1 MAKRS
6 CDAGNANT
14 ADASASMALLRLR
27 SRSGSSEPSRASAR
41 TRAVPK
47 AIERGV
53 QMHRGITALV
63 IVGLLAAAAAVG
75 ATTLGPGNGTASSH
89 REAPLIAEDPSADLT
104 DLYAFRSPDKP
115 NTVTIL
121 ANVIPG
127 EDPAAG
133 PNWYTFSPSARYN
146 LKIDTDG
153 DARTDVTYQF
163 QFRTKTGPF
172 FLGDTAQPF
181 TVTRIAGRSTKVVAR
196 GTTPPN
202 NIGPRSTPN
211 YRSLAAKSVVPLAGG
226 GQAFAGQRDDP
237 FFGDIGAI
245 FDLVAIRKGTGN
257 MGGGKDFFAGY
268 GVHTIGV
275 QLPIADLKAK
285 TSTIGVWS
293 SVDRRKVT
301 TRSTAGA
308 RNSGTWIQV
317 NRLANPLVNEVV
329 IPTGLKD
336 QWNGLAAWNEGRF
349 RQYYETPI
357 LAAVINKLYKLDAP
371 ETGRDDLVAVLLTGV
386 PKLNFTGS
394 HPADLL
400 RLNLAIPF
408 TKNPNRMAVL
418 AGDNQGWPNGRRLGD
433 DVIDIAEQA
442 VGGFL
447 KGTKLPLGDGVNAD
461 DRKLMPSFPYIADPQ
476 SGFENTKAK

>member
-1 MAKRS
+1 MR
-6 CDAGNANT
+6 
-14 ADASASMALLRLR
+14 
-27 SRSGSSEPSRASAR
+27 
-41 TRAVPK
+41 
-47 AIERGV
+47 
-53 QMHRGITALV
+53 RGILALGA
-63 IVGLLAAAAAVG
+63 VGLLAATAVMG
-75 ATTLGPGNGTASSH
+75 ATTLGPGSGVASSH

-104 DLYAFRSPDKP
+104 DLYAFRSPDRP

-133 PNWYTFSPSARYN
+133 PNWYTFSPNARYN
-146 LKIDTDG
+146 LKIDTTG
-153 DARTDVTYQF
+153 DARPDVTYRF
-163 QFRTKTGPF
+163 QFRTKAGPL

-181 TVTRIAGRSTKVVAR
+181 TVTRITGRREQVVAR

-211 YRSLAAKSVVPLAGG
+211 YRSLAAKGVVSLAGG

-268 GVHTIGV
+268 GVHTFGV
-275 QLPIADLKAK
+275 QIPTAGLNARNGI
-285 TSTIGVWS
+285 IGVWS

-301 TRSTAGA
+301 TRSTSGA
-308 RNSGTWIQV
+308 RSSGAWIQV
-317 NRLANPLVNEVV
+317 NRLANPLVNEVI

-336 QWNGLAAWNEGRF
+336 QWNGLQPWQEGRF
-349 RQYYETPI
+349 RKYYDEPI
-357 LAAVINKLYKLDAP
+357 LAAVINQLYKLNAP
-371 ETGRDDLVAVLLTGV
+371 TKDRDDLVAVLLTGV
-386 PKLNFTGS
+386 PQLNFTG
-394 HPADLL
+394 PRLAEVL
-400 RLNLAIPF
+400 RLNLTIPV
-408 TKNPNRMAVL
+408 TRNPNRMGVL

-447 KGTKLPLGDGVNAD
+447 KGTKLPLGDGVDGD
-461 DRKLMPSFPYIADPQ
+461 DRHLMRSFPYIADPQ
-476 SGFENTKAK
+476 SGFDNTKGK

>member
-1 MAKRS
+1 
-6 CDAGNANT
+6 
-14 ADASASMALLRLR
+14 
-27 SRSGSSEPSRASAR
+27 
-41 TRAVPK
+41 
-47 AIERGV
+47 
-53 QMHRGITALV
+53 MHRGITALAAT
-63 IVGLLAAAAAVG
+63 GLLVAAAAVG

-146 LKIDTDG
+146 LTIDTNG
-153 DARTDVTYQF
+153 DARPNVTYRF

-172 FLGDTAQPF
+172 FLGDTAQPY
-181 TVTRIAGRSTKVVAR
+181 TVTRVAGGKTTVVAR

-211 YRSLAAKSVVPLAGG
+211 YRSFAAKGVVPLAGG
-226 GQAFAGQRDDP
+226 GHAFAGQRDDP
-237 FFGDIGAI
+237 FFGDVGAI

-257 MGGGKDFFAGY
+257 MGGGRDFFAGY
-268 GVHTIGV
+268 GVHTFGV
-275 QLPIADLKAK
+275 QVPIAGLNAK
-285 TSTIGVWS
+285 SGIIGVWS

-301 TRSTAGA
+301 TRTASGA
-308 RNSGTWIQV
+308 RSKGAWIQV

-336 QWNGLAAWNEGRF
+336 QWNGLVPWKEGRF
-349 RQYYETPI
+349 RQYYDSPI
-357 LAAVINKLYKLDAP
+357 LAAVINKLYKLGAP
-371 ETGRDDLVAVLLTGV
+371 EKDRDDLVAVLLTGV
-386 PKLNFTGS
+386 PKLNFTS
-394 HPADLL
+394 PRLAELL
-400 RLNLAIPF
+400 RLNLTTPV
-408 TKNPNRMAVL
+408 TKNPNRLGVL
-418 AGDNQGWPNGRRLGD
+418 AGDNQGWPNGRRLND

-447 KGTKLPLGDGVNAD
+447 KGTKLPLGDGVDAD
-461 DRKLMPSFPYIADPQ
+461 DRKLLPSFPYIADPQ
-476 SGFENTKAK
+476 SGFDNTKGK

>member
-1 MAKRS
+1 
-6 CDAGNANT
+6 
-14 ADASASMALLRLR
+14 
-27 SRSGSSEPSRASAR
+27 
-41 TRAVPK
+41 
-47 AIERGV
+47 
-53 QMHRGITALV
+53 MHRGITVVAAA
-63 IVGLLAAAAAVG
+63 GLLTVAAVVG

-121 ANVIPG
+121 ANVIPA

-146 LKIDTDG
+146 LKIDTNG
-153 DARTDVTYQF
+153 DARPDVTYQF

-181 TVTRIAGRSTKVVAR
+181 TVTRVANGRSRVVAR

-211 YRSLAAKSVVPLAGG
+211 YRSLAAKGVVPVAGG
-226 GQAFAGQRDDP
+226 GSAFAGQRDDP

-268 GVHTIGV
+268 GVHTFGV
-275 QLPIADLKAK
+275 QVPIAALGAK
-285 TSTIGVWS
+285 NNTIGVWS
-293 SVDRRKVT
+293 SVDRRKIT
-301 TRSTAGA
+301 TRTTTGV
-308 RNSGTWIQV
+308 RNSGAWVQV
-317 NRLANPLVNEVV
+317 NRLANPLVNEVI

-336 QWNGLAAWNEGRF
+336 QWNGLQPWQEGRF
-349 RQYYETPI
+349 VKYYNEPI
-357 LAAVINKLYKLDAP
+357 LAAVINQLYKLGVP
-371 ETGRDDLVAVLLTGV
+371 EKGRDDLAAVFLTGV
-386 PKLNFTGS
+386 PQLNFTG
-394 HPADLL
+394 PRLAEVL
-400 RLNLAIPF
+400 RLNLAIPV
-408 TKNPNRMAVL
+408 TSKPNRMAVL

-447 KGTKLPLGDGVNAD
+447 KGTKLPLGDGVDTD
-461 DRKLMPSFPYIADPQ
+461 DRGLLGSFPYIADPQ
-476 SGFENTKAK
+476 SGFDNTKGK

>member
-1 MAKRS
+1 
-6 CDAGNANT
+6 
-14 ADASASMALLRLR
+14 
-27 SRSGSSEPSRASAR
+27 
-41 TRAVPK
+41 
-47 AIERGV
+47 
-53 QMHRGITALV
+53 MHRGITALAAT
-63 IVGLLAAAAAVG
+63 GLLVAAAAVG

-146 LKIDTDG
+146 LTIDTNG
-153 DARTDVTYQF
+153 DARPDVTYRF

-172 FLGDTAQPF
+172 FLGDTAQPY
-181 TVTRIAGRSTKVVAR
+181 TVTRVAGGKTTVVAR

-211 YRSLAAKSVVPLAGG
+211 YRSLAAKGVVPLAGG
-226 GQAFAGQRDDP
+226 GHAFAGQRDDP
-237 FFGDIGAI
+237 FFGDVGAI

-257 MGGGKDFFAGY
+257 MGGGRDFFAGY
-268 GVHTIGV
+268 GVHTFGV
-275 QLPIADLKAK
+275 QVPIGGLNAK
-285 TSTIGVWS
+285 SGIIGVWS

-301 TRSTAGA
+301 TRTASGA
-308 RNSGTWIQV
+308 RSKGAWIQV

-336 QWNGLAAWNEGRF
+336 QWNGLVPWKEGRF
-349 RQYYETPI
+349 RQYYDSPI
-357 LAAVINKLYKLDAP
+357 LAAVINKLYKLGAP
-371 ETGRDDLVAVLLTGV
+371 EKDRDDLVAVLLTGV
-386 PKLNFTGS
+386 PKLNFTS
-394 HPADLL
+394 PRLAELL
-400 RLNLAIPF
+400 RLNLTIPV
-408 TKNPNRMAVL
+408 TKNPNRLGVL
-418 AGDNQGWPNGRRLGD
+418 AGDNQGWPNGRRLND

-447 KGTKLPLGDGVNAD
+447 KGTKLPLGDGVDAD
-461 DRKLMPSFPYIADPQ
+461 DRKLLPSFPYIADPQ
-476 SGFENTKAK
+476 SGFDNTKGK

>member
-1 MAKRS
+1 MR
-6 CDAGNANT
+6 
-14 ADASASMALLRLR
+14 
-27 SRSGSSEPSRASAR
+27 
-41 TRAVPK
+41 
-47 AIERGV
+47 
-53 QMHRGITALV
+53 RGIIALGAA
-63 IVGLLAAAAAVG
+63 GLLTAAAAVG
-75 ATTLGPGNGTASSH
+75 AATLGPGNGAASSH

-121 ANVIPG
+121 ANVVPG

-146 LKIDTDG
+146 LTIDTNG
-153 DARTDVTYQF
+153 DARPNVTYRF

-172 FLGDTAQPF
+172 FLGDTAQPY
-181 TVTRIAGRSTKVVAR
+181 TVTRVAGGKTTVVAR

-211 YRSLAAKSVVPLAGG
+211 YRSLAAKGVVSLAGG
-226 GQAFAGQRDDP
+226 GKAFAGQRDDP

-268 GVHTIGV
+268 GVHTFGV
-275 QLPIADLKAK
+275 QIPIAGLKAK
-285 TSTIGVWS
+285 NGIIGVWS

-301 TRSTAGA
+301 TRTTSGA
-308 RNSGTWIQV
+308 SSKGAWIQV

-336 QWNGLAAWNEGRF
+336 QWNGLVPWKEGRF
-349 RQYYETPI
+349 RQYYDSPI
-357 LAAVINKLYKLDAP
+357 LAAVINKLYKLGAP
-371 ETGRDDLVAVLLTGV
+371 ENDRDDLVAVLLTGV
-386 PKLNFTGS
+386 PNLNFTS
-394 HPADLL
+394 PRLAELL
-400 RLNLAIPF
+400 RLNLTIPV
-408 TKNPNRMAVL
+408 TKNPNRMGVL
-418 AGDNQGWPNGRRLGD
+418 AGDNQGWPNGRRLDD

-447 KGTKLPLGDGVNAD
+447 KGTKLPLGDGVNGD
-461 DRKLMPSFPYIADPQ
+461 DRQLLGSFPYIADPQ
-476 SGFENTKAK
+476 AGFDNTKGK

>member
-1 MAKRS
+1 
-6 CDAGNANT
+6 
-14 ADASASMALLRLR
+14 
-27 SRSGSSEPSRASAR
+27 
-41 TRAVPK
+41 
-47 AIERGV
+47 
-53 QMHRGITALV
+53 MHRGITALAAT
-63 IVGLLAAAAAVG
+63 GLLVAAAAVG

-146 LKIDTDG
+146 LTIDTNG
-153 DARTDVTYQF
+153 DARPDVTYRF

-172 FLGDTAQPF
+172 FLGDTAQPY
-181 TVTRIAGRSTKVVAR
+181 TVTRVAGGKTTVVAR

-202 NIGPRSTPN
+202 NIGARSTPH
-211 YRSLAAKSVVPLAGG
+211 YRSLAAKGVVPLAGG
-226 GQAFAGQRDDP
+226 GHAFAGQRDDP
-237 FFGDIGAI
+237 FFGDVGAI

-257 MGGGKDFFAGY
+257 MSGGRDFFAGY
-268 GVHTIGV
+268 GVHTFGV
-275 QLPIADLKAK
+275 QVPIGGLNAK
-285 TSTIGVWS
+285 SGIIGVWS

-301 TRSTAGA
+301 TRTASGA
-308 RNSGTWIQV
+308 RSKGAWIQV

-336 QWNGLAAWNEGRF
+336 QWNGLVPWKEGRF
-349 RQYYETPI
+349 RQYYDSPI
-357 LAAVINKLYKLDAP
+357 LAAVINKLYKLGAP
-371 ETGRDDLVAVLLTGV
+371 EKDRDDLVAVLLTGV
-386 PKLNFTGS
+386 PKLNFTS
-394 HPADLL
+394 PRLAELL
-400 RLNLAIPF
+400 RLNLTIPV
-408 TKNPNRMAVL
+408 TKNPNRLGVL
-418 AGDNQGWPNGRRLGD
+418 AGDNQGWPNGRRLND

-447 KGTKLPLGDGVNAD
+447 KGTKLPLGDGVDAD
-461 DRKLMPSFPYIADPQ
+461 DRKLLPSFPYIADPQ
-476 SGFENTKAK
+476 SGFDNTKGK